1 MSPGIRALIDQGE
14 AASVAQQ
21 VGMREQGAWK
31 RRRCISQEQ
40 VNGRAVQRF
49 ALLAYKERLAGR
61 FHPGTFFQPGVT
73 ALSSSPRRGCVVD
86 NALQPGHMQHAAFGC
101 PPGRVS
107 SGHAQAMPEHLEQQ
121 ATVAHL
127 VPSFLLSAAKG

>member
-21 VGMREQGAWK
+21 VGMREQGGHGSAGAVFRK
-31 RRRCISQEQ
+31 SKLTVERC
-40 VNGRAVQRF
+40 NGLRCSLTNN
-49 ALLAYKERLAGR
+49 ALRIGFILARSFSHAL
-61 FHPGTFFQPGVT
+61 T

-107 SGHAQAMPEHLEQQ
+107 SGHAQAMPEHQEQQ

-127 VPSFLLSAAKG
+127 VPSFLLSRR